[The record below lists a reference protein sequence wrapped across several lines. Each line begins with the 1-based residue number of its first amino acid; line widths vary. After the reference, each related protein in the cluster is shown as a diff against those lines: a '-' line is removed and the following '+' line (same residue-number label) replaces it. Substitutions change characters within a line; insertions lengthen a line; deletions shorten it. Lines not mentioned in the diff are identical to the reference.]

1 MKKIIMILAV
11 CSISLGA
18 FARPFHGG
26 FHHVGYHHA
35 GFHHGGYH
43 HGHGIHH
50 CHGGWGRGGCNFWP
64 GFVGGIVGGVVGTA
78 ITTPY
83 YRRDVVVTPAP
94 TIVQNP
100 VVVQNPVIVQQ
111 PTVIQNP
118 APIVVQN
125 PTTVVTTPQVTQ
137 KVWVGGRYVDS
148 QDSNGNVIRVWEPG
162 HWEYR

>member
-1 MKKIIMILAV
+1 MKKIIMTLAV

-18 FARPFHGG
+18 FAWHGG
-26 FHHVGYHHA
+26 CHRGLGGGYRHCY
-35 GFHHGGYH
+35 GGWHGGHYH
-43 HGHGIHH
+43 HGYY
-50 CHGGWGRGGCNFWP
+50 GWGRGGCNFWP

-94 TIVQNP
+94 AIVQNP
-100 VVVQNPVIVQQ
+100 VVVQNPAPVIVQQ
-111 PTVIQNP
+111 PTVIQNST
-118 APIVVQN
+118 PIVVQN

-137 KVWVGGRYVDS
+137 KVWVEGRYVDS
-148 QDSNGNVIRVWEPG
+148 QDSNGNVIRVWESG

>member
-1 MKKIIMILAV
+1 MKKIIMTLAV

-26 FHHVGYHHA
+26 FHHRPPVYHH
-35 GFHHGGYH
+35 HYH
-43 HGHGIHH
+43 HS
-50 CHGGWGRGGCNFWP
+50 GWGRGGCNFWP

-100 VVVQNPVIVQQ
+100 VVVQNPAPVIVQQ

-137 KVWVGGRYVDS
+137 KIWVEGRYVDS
-148 QDSNGNVIRVWEPG
+148 TDQNGNVIRVWEPG
-162 HWEYR
+162 HYQTIVQ